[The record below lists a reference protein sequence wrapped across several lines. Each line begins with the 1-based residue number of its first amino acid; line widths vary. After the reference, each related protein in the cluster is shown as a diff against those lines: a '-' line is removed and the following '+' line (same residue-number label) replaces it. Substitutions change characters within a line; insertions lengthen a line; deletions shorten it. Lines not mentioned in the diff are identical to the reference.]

1 MTKENIGYS
10 VRRFGFCVM
19 DDFGNL
25 VKVPNH
31 DFHAVLVCL
40 RITRYRE
47 VQS

>member
-10 VRRFGFCVM
+10 VRMFGLEFYVM

-25 VKVPNH
+25 MKVPNH

-40 RITRYRE
+40 RISRY
-47 VQS
+47 